1 MAYSRK
7 KTNKAGAVFYEIEV
21 SRGRGLS
28 PLTTRWYVPAG
39 WSAKAIAR
47 ELAKQEADFE
57 RRVRSGEIQSRAEM
71 KAQQEADAEAAAR
84 IETVKQYGE
93 KVFMPSK
100 KLTCSE
106 NTRAYYQFA
115 LDGHI
120 YPAIGSVKL
129 PEVTPAQ
136 LSALLLSMQEQGFSF
151 STIKGVYATL
161 SQLFKMAYMADVID
175 RNPVDKIQRP
185 RQSKDGEEVKADG
198 YPAFTAE
205 ELQKILSCLDQE
217 PAIWRAYIRLM
228 VDTGMRRGEVCGL
241 QWQFVDFDRNQITV
255 AGNLCYT
262 KERGIYLTTPKN
274 GKTRTLDIPADVMQL
289 LRDLEAQQ
297 KEERKKASGKVVD
310 IKNTRSKT
318 ISPYVFHQPGT
329 PHPMHPTSPTRYF
342 KKFSDKYGIPDF
354 HPHKLRHS
362 FASLAITGGADI
374 ASVAQVLGHSNKAT
388 TLRMYTHADQ
398 ESMKRASSIFWEARQ
413 KKEKAKDETG

>member
-71 KAQQEADAEAAAR
+71 KAQQEAAAEAAAK
-84 IETVKQYGE
+84 IDTVKQYGE

-106 NTRAYYQFA
+106 NTREYYQFA
-115 LDGHI
+115 LDCHI
-120 YPAIGSVKL
+120 FPAIGSVKL

-136 LSALLLSMQEQGFSF
+136 LSALILSMQEKGYSF
-151 STIKGVYATL
+151 STIKGVYVTL
-161 SQLFKMAYMADVID
+161 SQLFKMAYMSDLID
-175 RNPVDKIQRP
+175 RNPADKIQRP

-198 YPAFTAE
+198 YQAFTAE
-205 ELQKILSCLDQE
+205 ELQYILSCLENE
-217 PAIWRAYIRLM
+217 PLPWRAYVRLM
-228 VDTGMRRGEVCGL
+228 LDTGMRRGEVCGL
-241 QWQFVDFDRNQITV
+241 QWQFVDFEHGQITV

-274 GKTRTLDIPADVMQL
+274 GKARTLDIPPDVMQL
-289 LRDLEAQQ
+289 LRDLEAEQ
-297 KEERKKASGKVVD
+297 KEEKKKAAGKVID
-310 IKNTRSKT
+310 IKKSRSKT
-318 ISPYVFHQPGT
+318 ISPYVFHQSGAPD
-329 PHPMHPTSPTRYF
+329 PIHPDSPTRYF

-362 FASLAITGGADI
+362 FASLAIINGADV
-374 ASVAQVLGHSNKAT
+374 ASVSQVLGHSDKAT

-398 ESMKRASSIFWEARQ
+398 ESMKRASSIFWEARK
-413 KKEKAKDETG
+413 KKESKEETS